1 MKVAIDS
8 YSYHRYFG
16 EWYEGLQN
24 DIGSRKTIWEF
35 LEEAKQLQVK
45 GVSLESCFLDGHNPE
60 FRQQLKATL
69 TASQLEVVWAW
80 GHPDGLGSGNR
91 PHELDDLIANIY
103 IAKEVGAKAM
113 RICCGSR
120 RTRIADWQVHKEKL
134 LPLLQQATAIAQEQ
148 GVALAIENHIDFLAD
163 ELVDLLNTINSPFLG
178 VCLDTANNL
187 RVFEDPLT
195 VAKKL
200 APFVKATHI
209 KDIRAERGQDP
220 KTFAF
225 WPSVPV
231 GDGLIDIPG
240 ILKVLKEHNYQGL
253 LAIELDYLKDQG
265 EEDALRKSI
274 NYLNHEVNQL

>member
-24 DIGSRKTIWEF
+24 DIGSRKTVWEF
-35 LEEAKQLQVK
+35 LTEAKQLGVS

-60 FRQQLKATL
+60 FRQQLKAAL
-69 TASQLEVVWAW
+69 ASHQLEVVWAW

-91 PHELDDLIANIY
+91 PHELDDLISNIH
-103 IAKEVGAKAM
+103 IAKEIGAKAM

-120 RTRIADWQVHKEKL
+120 RTRIADWQLHKEKL
-134 LPLLQQATAIAQEQ
+134 LPLLQKATSVAEEQ

-163 ELVDLLNTINSPFLG
+163 ELVDLLTTVNSPFLG

-187 RVFEDPLT
+187 RVFEDPVN

-200 APFVKATHI
+200 VPFVKATHI

-225 WPSVPV
+225 WPSVPL
-231 GDGLIDIPG
+231 GEGLIDIPK
-240 ILKVLKEHNYQGL
+240 ILNILKEHDYKGL
-253 LAIELDYLKDQG
+253 LAIELDYLKDQK
-265 EEDALRKSI
+265 EEDALRQSI
-274 NYLNHEVNQL
+274 SYLKNEVNKL